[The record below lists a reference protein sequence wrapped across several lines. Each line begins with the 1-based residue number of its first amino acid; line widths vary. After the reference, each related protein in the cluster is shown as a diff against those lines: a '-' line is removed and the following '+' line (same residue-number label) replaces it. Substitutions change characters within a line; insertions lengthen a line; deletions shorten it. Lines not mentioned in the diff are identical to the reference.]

1 MKEAPKAVKL
11 WVQIIDNDV
20 RAKVVAMIGRLH
32 PNLWTDLSHGRKL
45 ATAQYLGY
53 AYVPVVRWAY
63 NIYNKVAA
71 QTLRIPSPSGEY
83 TVGGYGVQTASVA
96 VRESSSWGEDELE

>member
-1 MKEAPKAVKL
+1 MGPNHRQQRPREG
-11 WVQIIDNDV
+11 
-20 RAKVVAMIGRLH
+20 RGTMIGRLH
-32 PNLWTDLSHGRKL
+32 PNLWTDPSRGREL

-63 NIYNKVAA
+63 NIYTKVAA
-71 QTLRIPSPSGEY
+71 QTLRIPLPLGEY

-96 VRESSSWGEDELE
+96 VCEDSSWGEEELE